1 MKHLCD
7 IAEQSAALLAHLLQ
21 AHIKSAAPTVF
32 DLMMAECAGSPR
44 GCGRDERADE
54 SVTRRKG
61 VCDVLLVLSLLHKFT
76 Y

>member
-21 AHIKSAAPTVF
+21 ARIKSVAPTDF
-32 DLMMAECAGSPR
+32 DLMMAVCVGSPR
-44 GCGRDERADE
+44 GSGRDD
-54 SVTRRKG
+54 SITGRRR
-61 VCDVLLVLSLLHKFT
+61 VCVMF

>member
-44 GCGRDERADE
+44 GSSRD
-54 SVTRRKG
+54 TRGLTTASQGGKEP
-61 VCDVLLVLSLLHKFT
+61 VIF

>member
-21 AHIKSAAPTVF
+21 ARIKSAAPTVF

-44 GCGRDERADE
+44 GSGRDD
-54 SVTRRKG
+54 SVTGRRG
-61 VCDVLLVLSLLHKFT
+61 VCDVLLVLSLLCEFT

>member
-21 AHIKSAAPTVF
+21 ARIKSAAPMVF

-44 GCGRDERADE
+44 GSGRDDG
-54 SVTRRKG
+54 VTGRKR
-61 VCDVLLVLSLLHKFT
+61 VCDVLLVLSLLREFT